1 MKTIKML
8 VGEDGEGLRIDAY
21 INENI
26 EEFSRSYLQKLIG
39 DGNVRQDGT
48 KVMKK
53 NYRLKK
59 GMILELTVPE
69 PEKIQLEAQNINLS
83 IIYEDEGLLV
93 INKDKGM
100 VVHPA
105 PGNYDGTLVNAL
117 LYHCDSLSSING
129 VIRPGIVHRIDK
141 DTTGLLLVAKNDMVH
156 KNLSEQLKDHSITRV
171 YYALVE
177 GIIKEKSGTVDAPIG
192 RDPSN
197 RLKMAVV
204 ENGKNAITHFEVL
217 RSFKDTTLVK
227 CKLETGRTHQ
237 IRVHMSYIGHP
248 IVGDSSYGFKKK
260 RHSFS
265 RQALHAKKI
274 SFYHPVEKRTMTF
287 TCPMPE
293 DMKKLIEKMKA
304 MD

>member
-1 MKTIKML
+1 MKTVKML

-141 DTTGLLLVAKNDMVH
+141 DTTGLLVVAKNDMVH
-156 KNLSEQLKDHSITRV
+156 KNLSEQLKDHEIARI

-177 GIIKEKSGTVDAPIG
+177 GNIKEKSGTVDAPIG

-197 RLKMAVV
+197 RMKMAVV
-204 ENGKNAITHFEVL
+204 EKGKPAITHFDVL
-217 RSFKDTTLVK
+217 RRFRDTTLIR
-227 CKLETGRTHQ
+227 CQLETGRTHQ

-248 IVGDSSYGFKKK
+248 IVGDASYGFKKS
-260 RHSFS
+260 RHAFP
-265 RQALHAKKI
+265 RQALHAKKLT
-274 SFYHPVEKRTMTF
+274 FYHPLKKRMMTF
-287 TCPMPE
+287 TCKMPE
-293 DMKKLIEKMKA
+293 DMKELIQKMKA